1 MQAII
6 MVEFVPKA
14 IIPPVL
20 FLFDFNMNKEN
31 LCGKTTV
38 VKATTIVKMSGN
50 CGKTCKHQFT
60 KYMPAKI
67 VCPKC
72 SKGTVN
78 LICLTR

>member
-31 LCGKTTV
+31 F
-38 VKATTIVKMSGN
+38 MW
-50 CGKTCKHQFT
+50 
-60 KYMPAKI
+60 
-67 VCPKC
+67 
-72 SKGTVN
+72 
-78 LICLTR
+78 

>member
-20 FLFDFNMNKEN
+20 VLFDFNMNKEKFMY

-38 VKATTIVKMSGN
+38 IKATTIVKMPGN

-60 KYMPAKI
+60 KYMPAKTVKI
-67 VCPKC
+67 VHPKC
-72 SKGTVN
+72 CKAT
-78 LICLTR
+78 L